1 MSPASNFE
9 SATTTS
15 LMSSAGCACMMCARC
30 ATTSPRLS
38 APKTELN
45 LLTDAKHQQRRREK
59 KDKKLY

>member
-15 LMSSAGCACMMCARC
+15 LMSSAGCASMRCARC

-45 LLTDAKHQQRRREK
+45 LLTDAKDQ
-59 KDKKLY
+59 